1 LSETQA
7 SNVTL
12 TQKILSKSY
21 KIKLSK
27 SHLPT
32 FRSFTIYAGVF
43 SLLISAVGYSYHFSD
58 SSNISTI
65 STTTAGATRD
75 GAGVDEVTALQIA
88 GTIAKRADLPVA
100 ANITN
105 LAVSMDAQNKISQ
118 SDAAIV
124 NKPKIID
131 ATANNRSIEVYA
143 AKDGDTVQSIA
154 EQFGVS
160 DQTIKWANNLTADAI
175 ESGSNVTIPPVDGV
189 VYNVKD
195 GDTVASLA
203 DKYKSPT
210 EQIVSFN
217 DLELSG
223 IKTSQQ
229 IILPGGTLP
238 IEEQPGYVAP
248 AMASIGQNNLTGG
261 APSAGSNSTSGL
273 VNGYTAINMT
283 AAGNA
288 YAFGNCTSWA
298 YERRAQLGH
307 PVGSYWGN
315 AATWDSLGR
324 AAGYIVN
331 KTPTVGA
338 VYQMPAFVD
347 AYTGV
352 YGHVG
357 IVEGVNPDGSIYISE
372 MNYAGNFNRVTYRT
386 IPAAQAALYNYIH

>member
-1 LSETQA
+1 LSKSQA

-12 TQKILSKSY
+12 TRKILPKPR

-32 FRSFTIYAGVF
+32 FRSFTVYAGVF
-43 SLLISAVGYSYHFSD
+43 SVLISTIGYSYHFSD
-58 SSNISTI
+58 SSNVATI
-65 STTTAGATRD
+65 APTTVVATRGD
-75 GAGVDEVTALQIA
+75 AGVDEVTALQIA
-88 GTIAKRADLPVA
+88 GSIAKRADLPVA

-105 LAVSMDAQNKISQ
+105 LAVSLDAQNKISQ

-131 ATANNRSIEVYA
+131 PTANNRSIEVYA
-143 AKDGDTVQSIA
+143 AKDGDSVQSIA
-154 EQFGVS
+154 GQFGVS
-160 DQTIKWANNLTADAI
+160 DQTIKWANNLTGDAI

-189 VYNVKD
+189 VYSVKD
-195 GDTVASLA
+195 GDTVALLA

-229 IILPGGTLP
+229 IILPGGALP
-238 IEEQPGYVAP
+238 AEEQPGYLAP
-248 AMASIGQNNLTGG
+248 APASARLNNS
-261 APSAGSNSTSGL
+261 ASASPAGSNGTSAL
-273 VNGYTAINMT
+273 VNGYSAINMT

-324 AAGYIVN
+324 AAGYVVD

-347 AYTGV
+347 AYTGI

-386 IPAAQAALYNYIH
+386 IPASQAALYNYIH

>member
-1 LSETQA
+1 LKKLQA
-7 SNVTL
+7 SNVKL
-12 TQKILSKSY
+12 KLKILSKRH

-32 FRSFTIYAGVF
+32 FRSFTVYAGAF
-43 SLLISAVGYSYHFSD
+43 SVLISAVGYSYHFPGS
-58 SSNISTI
+58 STI
-65 STTTAGATRD
+65 NAIATPAASATQDNRL
-75 GAGVDEVTALQIA
+75 VDEVTALQIA
-88 GTIAKRADLPVA
+88 GNIAKRSDLPVA
-100 ANITN
+100 ANIAN
-105 LAVSMDAQNKISQ
+105 LSVSLEAENRISQ
-118 SDAAIV
+118 NDLAIV

-131 ATANNRSIEVYA
+131 PTANSRAIETYT
-143 AKDGDTVQSIA
+143 AKEGDTVQSIA
-154 EQFGVS
+154 GQFGVS
-160 DQTIKWANNLTADAI
+160 DQTIKWANNLTSDAV
-175 ESGSNVTIPPVDGV
+175 EPGSNITVSPVDGV
-189 VYNVKD
+189 VYSVKD
-195 GDTVASLA
+195 GDTVERLA

-223 IKTSQQ
+223 IKTNQQ
-229 IILPGGTLP
+229 IILPDGVLP
-238 IEEQPGYVAP
+238 PEEQPGYTAP
-248 AMASIGQNNLTGG
+248 GIATPNRAGSGG
-261 APSAGSNSTSGL
+261 ASAL
-273 VNGYTAINMT
+273 VNGYTAVNKT

-315 AATWDSLGR
+315 AATWDALGR
-324 AAGYIVN
+324 ADGFVVDKI
-331 KTPTVGA
+331 PTVGS

-347 AYTGV
+347 AYTGI

-357 IVEGVNPDGSIYISE
+357 IVESVNPDGSIYISE